1 MKNHWNQAV
10 LNLTVNVRKMSCEMD
25 EPLFQTCQANFE
37 QEEAELKEAD
47 EKRKL
52 MWERVEAI
60 AGYHPLSGKTA
71 VLVRP
76 LAVGSPFVVG
86 GLN

>member
-10 LNLTVNVRKMSCEMD
+10 LNLTVNVRKMFSEMD

-37 QEEAELKEAD
+37 EEAAKLKAAD

-52 MWERVEAI
+52 VWERVEAI

-71 VLVRP
+71 VLVTP
-76 LAVGSPFVVG
+76 LAVASIVVG